1 MDASDAVG
9 LERGG
14 RREIK
19 TTWWYLRVMYP
30 SLVGSEQPM
39 TFLCAVINLR
49 PQIVFCSFS
58 TATFRR
64 HSRFKKMKKIKIAW
78 VSIYQRAVDAPT
90 RADDCQLEG

>member
-1 MDASDAVG
+1 MVVLESDVS
-9 LERGG
+9 
-14 RREIK
+14 I
-19 TTWWYLRVMYP
+19 P

-64 HSRFKKMKKIKIAW
+64 HSRFKKKKMKKIKIPRIF
-78 VSIYQRAVDAPT
+78 IYQRAVDAPT
-90 RADDCQLEG
+90 RAEDCQLEG